1 MSMNLNASMGPVVEP
16 NREEKMRIFRAL
28 ISDEAR
34 LALIYSTILELQEYV
49 VDLEK
54 KASAMTSPEALQGM
68 MSNFMGGGL
77 FG

>member
-1 MSMNLNASMGPVVEP
+1 MSDVQVPRVAQEAFHYLSVED
-16 NREEKMRIFRAL
+16 KLDVLYTTL
-28 ISDEAR
+28 IQ
-34 LALIYSTILELQEYV
+34 LQDYV